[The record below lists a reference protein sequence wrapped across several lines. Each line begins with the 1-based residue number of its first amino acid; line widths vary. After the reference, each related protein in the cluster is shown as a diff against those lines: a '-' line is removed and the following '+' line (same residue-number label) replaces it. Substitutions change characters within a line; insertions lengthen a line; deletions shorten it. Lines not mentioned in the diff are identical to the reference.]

1 VKTLYVVTHPEAT
14 HHVDG
19 LVGGWFDS
27 DLTPRG
33 LDQAAKIAEALAT
46 RTASSSAGSEPT
58 ETARVEVYSSD
69 LLRTRRAAEIIAAR
83 LGTSA
88 VLDSDLREKSFG
100 EAGGRPQSWLDER
113 FIPPPRFGERM
124 RHDEG
129 LPGAETKWDL
139 AVRVYAAVERILK
152 SDAPHQVIVT
162 HGMAATFV
170 LAAWIEMPLESAG
183 RIAFRFSPGGITTL
197 REDDYFHNRTIVQL
211 NDVP

>member
-1 VKTLYVVTHPEAT
+1 MRTIHVVTHPEAT

-19 LVGGWFDS
+19 LVGGWYDS

-33 LDQAAKIAEALAT
+33 LDQAARVASVIAARAPEA
-46 RTASSSAGSEPT
+46 EI
-58 ETARVEVYSSD
+58 YSSD
-69 LLRTRRAAEIIAAR
+69 LLRTRRTAEVIAAR
-83 LGTSA
+83 LGTVV
-88 VLDSDLREKSFG
+88 VLDRDLREKSFG

-113 FIPPPRFGERM
+113 FVPPPEFGERM
-124 RHDEG
+124 HHDEG

-139 AVRVYAAVERILK
+139 AVRVHAAVERILK

-183 RIAFRFSPGGITTL
+183 RLAFRFSPGGITTL
-197 REDDYFHNRTIVQL
+197 REDDRFHNHAIVAL
-211 NDVP
+211 NDVAHLS